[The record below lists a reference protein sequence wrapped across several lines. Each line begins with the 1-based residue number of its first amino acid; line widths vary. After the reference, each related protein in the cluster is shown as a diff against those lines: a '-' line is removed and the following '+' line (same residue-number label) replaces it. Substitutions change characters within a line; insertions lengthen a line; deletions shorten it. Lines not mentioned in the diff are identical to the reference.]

1 MAHTT
6 PTAQEAFW
14 SGQGGTDYIGRNK
27 RIDTSSRLHFF
38 SRVLRRAP
46 GVASVLELGANI
58 GLNLH
63 ALHALLPEAHIEAVE
78 INPDAAASLRRLPF
92 LAQAHQASLLSFTP
106 SRAFDLVFTRGVLIH
121 IEPARLPDV
130 YDLMHRASSR
140 YLLVAEY
147 FNPKPV
153 EVTYQ
158 GREGLLFKRD
168 FAGELLDRF
177 PDLALVAYDFIYRRD
192 PVAPAD
198 DITWFLLEKRG

>member
-1 MAHTT
+1 MADTT

-14 SGQGGTDYIGRNK
+14 SGQGGSNYIERNK
-27 RIDTSSRLHFF
+27 RMDTGSRLHFF
-38 SRVLRRAP
+38 SRVLRRAGP
-46 GVASVLELGANI
+46 VASVLELGANI

-63 ALHALLPEAHIEAVE
+63 ALHTLLPEAHIEAVE
-78 INPDAAASLRRLPF
+78 INPDAAACLGQLPF

-106 SRAFDLVFTRGVLIH
+106 SRVFDLVFTRGVLIH
-121 IEPARLPDV
+121 IEPARLPEV

-153 EVTYQ
+153 GVTYQ
-158 GREGLLFKRD
+158 GREDLLFKRD